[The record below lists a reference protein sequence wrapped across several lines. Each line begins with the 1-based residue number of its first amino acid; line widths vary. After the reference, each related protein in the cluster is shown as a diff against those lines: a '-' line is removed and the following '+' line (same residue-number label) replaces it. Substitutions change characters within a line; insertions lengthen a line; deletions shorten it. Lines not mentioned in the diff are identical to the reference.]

1 MRSFYNEAMHYS
13 LRIFTL
19 LLLLLVLAVF
29 LATRFVPG
37 LQISSF
43 AVIFNSISGAGSPE
57 TSHRIAD
64 SLVTAPNLQLTVF
77 ADNLTKPRI
86 LKTTPHGQ
94 LLVSSPPTGSII
106 LLADTNGDGQA
117 DDNRVILSNLKRPH
131 GIEIFD
137 DGNTSW
143 LYVAETN
150 AVGRVAMDWT
160 SGEPVGDYQRLIT
173 DLPPGGGHW
182 TRSIRFGPDGLLYL
196 TVGSSCN
203 VCEESDPRRAAMMR
217 YQADGSGEEIIATGL
232 RNSVG
237 FDWTPWSNQLYATD
251 NGRDML
257 GDHFPPCELNLIQAG
272 GFYGWPYINGF
283 GKLDPDLGQGKEHL
297 LTSSLSPSYGFPAHN
312 APLGIHF
319 LHHSNRPETFQ
330 RTALVALHGSWNRSE
345 PDGYKV
351 VALRWDQQGT
361 ISSRDVLTGFLRQ
374 NQQVIGRPVD
384 IEEGSDGSI
393 YISDDYAGSIYRML
407 YID

>member
-1 MRSFYNEAMHYS
+1 MRSFYNETMRYS
-13 LRIFTL
+13 ARIFTL
-19 LLLLLVLAVF
+19 LLLLLVLATL
-29 LATRFVPG
+29 LATRYVPG

-43 AVIFNSISGAGSPE
+43 AVIVNSITGAGSPE
-57 TSHRIAD
+57 TSHRVAD
-64 SLVTAPNLQLTVF
+64 SLVTAPGLKLSVF
-77 ADNLTKPRI
+77 ADDLSRPRV
-86 LKTTPHGQ
+86 LKITPRGQ
-94 LLVSSPPTGSII
+94 LLVSSPPTGSIH
-106 LLADTNGDGQA
+106 LLADTNSDGQA
-117 DDNRVILSNLKRPH
+117 DNNRVILSNLKRPH

-137 DGNTSW
+137 DGTTSW

-150 AVGRVAMDWT
+150 AVGRVAMDWST
-160 SGEPVGDYQRLIT
+160 GNPAGDYHRLIT

-203 VCEESDPRRAAMMR
+203 VCKESDPRRAAMMR
-217 YQADGSGEEIIATGL
+217 YQPDGSGEEIFATGL

-257 GDHFPPCELNLIQAG
+257 GDDFPPCELNLIKAG

-283 GKLDPDLGQGKEHL
+283 GELDPDLGLGKEPL
-297 LTSSLSPSYGFPAHN
+297 LTSSLSPSYGFRAHN

-319 LHHSNRPETFQ
+319 LRHDNRPETFL

-351 VALRWDQQGT
+351 VTLRWDKLGN
-361 ISSRDVLTGFLRQ
+361 ISSEDFLNGFLRPD
-374 NQQVIGRPVD
+374 QQVIGRPVD
-384 IEEGSDGSI
+384 IEEGLDGSI
-393 YISDDYAGSIYRML
+393 YISDDYAGSIYRVL
-407 YID
+407 YKE

>member
-1 MRSFYNEAMHYS
+1 MLHS
-13 LRIFTL
+13 LKIFTL
-19 LLLLLVLAVF
+19 LLLSLILAV
-29 LATRFVPG
+29 LVATRYVPG

-43 AVIFNSISGAGSPE
+43 PVLFNSISGAGSPE
-57 TSHRIAD
+57 TSRNIVD
-64 SLVTAPNLQLTVF
+64 TLVTSPGVELTVF
-77 ADNLTKPRI
+77 ADQLSKPRV
-86 LKTTPHGQ
+86 LKTTPNGQ
-94 LLVSSPPTGSII
+94 LLVSSPPTGSIL
-106 LLADTNGDGQA
+106 LLADTDNDGLA
-117 DDNRVILSNLKRPH
+117 DSKRVILSNLKRPH
-131 GIEIFD
+131 GIDIYN
-137 DGNTSW
+137 DGTSSW

-182 TRSIRFGPDGLLYL
+182 TRSIHFGPDDLLYL

-203 VCEESDPRRAAMMR
+203 VCKEADPRRAAMIR
-217 YQADGSGEEIIATGL
+217 YQPDGSDEEIYATGL

-237 FDWTPWSNQLYATD
+237 FDWTPWSKQLYATD

-257 GDHFPPCELNLIQAG
+257 GDHFPPCELNLIHAD

-283 GKLDPDLGQGKEHL
+283 GQLDPDLGQDNERL
-297 LTSSLSPSYGFPAHN
+297 LATSISPSYGFPAHN

-319 LHHSNRPETFQ
+319 LRHENRAEKYQ

-351 VALRWDQQGT
+351 VALHWDQQDM
-361 ISSRDVLTGFLRQ
+361 ISGEDFLTGFLRP

-384 IEEGSDGSI
+384 IEEGLDGSI
-393 YISDDYAGSIYRML
+393 YISDDYAGSIYRVL
-407 YID
+407 YKE